1 MTEKKKTKP
10 KKTESSKPKKA
21 ERKPR
26 KTAEKPVP
34 VHTLLL
40 RFLPA
45 LIPGAAAFIL
55 LKYSESHRDF
65 SEWFALHVQPL
76 WQGSMGRLTSLF
88 PFSVNEIVIYLALL
102 AAVFFLTRDII
113 RLFRGTAKQLWLY
126 RWLRDAVLIGG
137 ILFLM
142 STVGSGVNFSR
153 YTFAE
158 KTGLSTAGGTVDELE
173 ALCRE
178 MVAGVNRCV
187 DLVERDED
195 GCCVVADTLGKDA
208 AAAMKKLA
216 ETYDFLDV
224 YYPRPK
230 AILWSE
236 FMSHANFTGIYSP
249 FTGESQYNDNA
260 PDYGKPH
267 TVCHELGHAA
277 GFEREDEANFI
288 GFLACLASDDP
299 TFAYSGYLLGYI
311 YATNALYGADHD
323 SFHNITFFYN
333 AARRCIFNGSN
344 DDIADPCISPGRA
357 AHNTDAK
364 QFFGTGVISDF
375 KSGFLLYHADIPPI
389 LFRSLDDLD
398 KSPSLILGE
407 GSRLHHL
414 YGITDAAFVVL
425 IMGFQLI
432 GSLYDLFVK
441 RMFHMILNRYN
452 NGLVHF
458 IADDLAGTCFSKIS
472 FHGNSPFLCRH

>member
-10 KKTESSKPKKA
+10 KKTESSKKKT
-21 ERKPR
+21 R
-26 KTAEKPVP
+26 KTPEKQVP
-34 VHTLLL
+34 AYVLVL
-40 RFLPA
+40 RFLLAMIPA
-45 LIPGAAAFIL
+45 AAAFIL
-55 LKYSESHRDF
+55 LKYSESHKDF

-76 WQGSMGRLTSLF
+76 WQGSMGRFTSLF
-88 PFSVNEIVIYLALL
+88 PFSVNEIVIYLAIL
-102 AAVFFLTRDII
+102 AAVYFLVRDIT
-113 RLFRGTAKQLWLY
+113 RLFKGTAKRLWFY
-126 RWLRDAVLIGG
+126 AWLRDAVLVGG

-178 MVAGVNRCV
+178 MVAGVNRYA

-195 GCCVVADTLGKDA
+195 GCCVVSDTLGQDA
-208 AAAMKKLA
+208 REAMKKLA

-288 GFLACLASDDP
+288 GFLACLESGDP

-311 YATNALYGADHD
+311 YATNALYSADYD
-323 SFHNITFFYN
+323 RFVL
-333 AARRCIFNGSN
+333 ARKGL
-344 DDIADPCISPGRA
+344 DPRA
-357 AHNTDAK
+357 SH
-364 QFFGTGVISDF
+364 
-375 KSGFLLYHADIPPI
+375 
-389 LFRSLDDLD
+389 DLD
-398 KSPSLILGE
+398 VNTEYWSHYKGKVAEVSDHI
-407 GSRLHHL
+407 
-414 YGITDAAFVVL
+414 
-425 IMGFQLI
+425 
-432 GSLYDLFVK
+432 
-441 RMFHMILNRYN
+441 N
-452 NGLVHF
+452 NSTLE
-458 IADDLAGTCFSKIS
+458 
-472 FHGNSPFLCRH
+472 FHGVEDGVKSYGRVVDLMIAWYRNK